1 MMGWD
6 PVTESFT
13 KFENICGVHLR
24 TGKSVDADHFAFIAF
39 DIIYIE
45 GEGTKEAFEKAGM
58 EPCKVSVLARQSLR
72 RDISGPHATINRVSF
87 VTCNAELV
95 SP

>member
-1 MMGWD
+1 MGWD

-58 EPCKVSVLARQSLR
+58 EPCKVSVLPSQSVR
-72 RDISGPHATINRVSF
+72 RGTSAPHAPIKRFLF
-87 VTCNAELV
+87 VTCIAELV